1 MIGAIREGSHEN
13 LHTNTRRRG
22 QAVATQRN
30 GRQAVRNGGPGV
42 PGWAL
47 FLAGVVVGLILFA
60 FASRHLPSLRRNDQP
75 QANPNAVAQQ
85 GSAPGIA
92 GSSAESSASQF
103 DFYKVLPEKEV
114 VIPNAE
120 LSAMAKA
127 EQQKAAATNNGGT
140 SAPAGAVADTPAS
153 GSGGYVLQVG
163 SYPDAG
169 KAEAMKAQL
178 ALQGFTAHVQS
189 ITLDGKTWNRVQIG
203 PFASATQLQAVQ
215 KQLTG
220 VGIHAIPL
228 KEK

>member
-1 MIGAIREGSHEN
+1 M
-13 LHTNTRRRG
+13 
-22 QAVATQRN
+22 ATQRN
-30 GRQAVRNGGPGV
+30 GRQAVRNGGANI

-75 QANPNAVAQQ
+75 QANPNAVAEK

-92 GSSAESSASQF
+92 GSSAPSSASQF

-127 EQQKAAATNNGGT
+127 EQQKAAAANNAST
-140 SAPAGAVADTPAS
+140 RTPAAANTNAAS
-153 GSGGYVLQVG
+153 SEGGYVLQVG
-163 SYPDAG
+163 AFPSSGDAD
-169 KAEAMKAQL
+169 AMKAKL
-178 ALQGFTAHVQS
+178 ALQGFTAHVQAV
-189 ITLDGKTWNRVQIG
+189 TLDGQVWNRVRIG
-203 PFASATQLQAVQ
+203 PFASATQLQSVQ
-215 KQLTG
+215 KQLAAA
-220 VGIHAIPL
+220 GIHGIPL

>member
-1 MIGAIREGSHEN
+1 M
-13 LHTNTRRRG
+13 
-22 QAVATQRN
+22 ATQRN
-30 GRQAVRNGGPGV
+30 GRQAVRNGGPNI

-60 FASRHLPSLRRNDQP
+60 FASRQLPSLRRNDQP

-92 GSSAESSASQF
+92 GSSAASSAAQF

-127 EQQKAAATNNGGT
+127 EQQKAASANNA
-140 SAPAGAVADTPAS
+140 SAATPAS
-153 GSGGYVLQVG
+153 ALAATASQGGYVLQVG
-163 SYPDAG
+163 SYPDAS
-169 KAEAMKAQL
+169 KADAMKAQL
-178 ALQGFTAHVQS
+178 ALQGFTAHVQA

-220 VGIHAIPL
+220 AGIHAIPL